1 MSLSDEQRLV
11 LLRVIETLIPM
22 EPSPAPVHESILATM
37 VQQLQDDKKELAQPL
52 AQWLDALAIEAGSI
66 FCDNFV
72 DLHRQTRDEMFDRI
86 ECDNLRCEWPV
97 DAHAWFDTVVNWV
110 ADIHL
115 GADDPVE

>member
-1 MSLSDEQRLV
+1 MADTTSTDE
-11 LLRVIETLIPM
+11 
-22 EPSPAPVHESILATM
+22 H
-37 VQQLQDDKKELAQPL
+37 
-52 AQWLDALAIEAGSI
+52 GSHRH
-66 FCDNFV
+66 FV